1 MSKFKTTIIVEPEL
15 KENLEKLQSEMKR
28 LNFIQ
33 LDHKKNSTDS
43 NQGYL
48 EFLRNA
54 PTLQEIIDSVL
65 HVVKSLGGKYSFTVV
80 REKSI

>member
-15 KENLEKLQSEMKR
+15 KENLERLQTEMKK

-33 LDHKKNSTDS
+33 LDYKKNPTGQ

-48 EFLRNA
+48 EFLRTA
-54 PTLQEIIDSVL
+54 PTLQEIINAVL

-80 REKSI
+80 REKSF